1 MIALISLFLVFGSPT
16 QENHEDIIKKAQ
28 TLILQRDRDKALQ
41 VLQFAIE
48 RETKNVAATKKLIS
62 TMTQMG
68 EMVFTERGQQML
80 ETAESLVTSDPP
92 QALDLYKETL
102 KMEQGNLRIEAQ
114 IAKAYFLQDDCD
126 NAANFA
132 EGILQTHPWH
142 ETGIFLLAQARVC
155 KNNSLILKE
164 SQISYIQDDWV
175 KSYVSIAQTF
185 LAQEYLKLLRETEV
199 AIKKFPD
206 FSELYWFRAQ
216 ALIAQKQSAAKE
228 INKYKELCNAKP
240 SALPLQ
246 KSLLYSCKH
255 KDKI

>member
-1 MIALISLFLVFGSPT
+1 MIALICLFLVFGSPT

-41 VLQFAIE
+41 VLQFAVE
-48 RETKNVAATKKLIS
+48 RETKNAAVTKKLRAA
-62 TMTQMG
+62 MTQMG

-80 ETAESLVTSDPP
+80 ETAESMVANDPA

-102 KMEQGNLRIEAQ
+102 KMEQGNLKVEVQ
-114 IAKAYFLQDDCD
+114 IAKAYFLLDDCD
-126 NAANFA
+126 NAASFA
-132 EGILQTHPWH
+132 EGVLQTHPWH
-142 ETGIFLLAQARVC
+142 EAGIFLLAQARVC
-155 KNNSLILKE
+155 KNKTFTIKDTQVS
-164 SQISYIQDDWV
+164 SIQDDWV
-175 KSYVSIAQTF
+175 RAYVSAAITYLDQD
-185 LAQEYLKLLRETEV
+185 YLKLLRETEV

-216 ALIAQKQSAAKE
+216 ALIAQKKDAAIE
-228 INKYKELCNAKP
+228 INSYKELCNAKP
-240 SALPLQ
+240 SVLPQQ